1 MRNNLKIVQE
11 LEERPRGQLLRC
23 KLPIP
28 REVFSK
34 MLEDPN
40 VQAWALAMPKAE
52 RAKAIQDGINR
63 GLVEVQNL

>member
-1 MRNNLKIVQE
+1 MKNLQIVRE
-11 LEERPRGQLLRC
+11 LGERPCGQLLRC

-28 REVFSK
+28 REVFNA
-34 MLEDPN
+34 MLSDPN
-40 VQAWALAMPKAE
+40 VRAWALAMPKAE